1 MHKHEIL
8 QSYRELLPELQKA
21 AAALHADLVRLLD
34 EKGIEVHNVS
44 YRIKSEASVRGKI
57 ARPDR
62 IYGSVH
68 ELTDLIGLRVV
79 TYFEDTIEAVAQ
91 LVEEH
96 FPINREHSVDKR
108 QQLDPS
114 TFGYRSLHYVCFPSE
129 KSRDVSFEIQIRTI
143 LQHAWAEIE
152 HDLGYKF
159 PEAVPMP
166 IKRRFS
172 RLAGLLEIADAE
184 FVELRKTMETYES
197 EVKTR
202 IRDGQGLDLPLLKSI
217 VESPA
222 VRGQDSELAQY
233 LQKPLSDSI
242 FFPDYLIRLLHAAGL
257 SRAQD
262 IISVMADVDDRLVP
276 FMETYF
282 LFTSE
287 TWGFSGSDFDTVQ
300 QGYSLFLQA
309 HWQALMRAKRE
320 GRDLESLTAFFRS
333 LDYPDNEAEAR
344 RIASLFLT
352 HFKGWT

>member
-8 QSYRELLPELQKA
+8 QRYRELLPVLQKSA
-21 AAALHADLVRLLD
+21 FTLHAGLVRLL
-34 EKGIEVHNVS
+34 EEAGLEVHTVS

-62 IYGSVH
+62 IYADIH

-91 LVEEH
+91 LVEAH
-96 FPINREHSVDKR
+96 FAIDRDRSVDKR
-108 QQLDPS
+108 LHLDPS
-114 TFGYRSLHYVCFPSE
+114 TFGYRSLHYVCHPSPT
-129 KSRDVSFEIQIRTI
+129 SGGLPFEIQIRTI

-159 PEAVPMP
+159 PEAVPLP

-184 FVELRKTMETYES
+184 FVELRKTMESYES

-202 IRDGQGLDLPLLKSI
+202 LADSQGLDLPLLKSI

-222 VRGQDSELAQY
+222 VSARDSELAQH
-233 LQKPLSDSI
+233 LQKALSDSI
-242 FFPDYLIRLLHAAGL
+242 FFPDYLIRLLQASGL
-257 SRAQD
+257 TGAHE
-262 IISVMADVDDRLVP
+262 ILNLMAESDERLIA
-276 FMETYF
+276 FMEIYF
-282 LFTSE
+282 RFTME
-287 TWGFSGSDFDTVQ
+287 TWGFSGNDFDTLQ
-300 QGYSLFLQA
+300 QGYGLFLQA
-309 HWQALMRAKRE
+309 HWQALLRARRE
-320 GRDLESLTAFFRS
+320 GRELESLTAFFRS
-333 LDYPDNEAEAR
+333 LDYPDDEVEAR
-344 RIASLFLT
+344 RVASLFLA